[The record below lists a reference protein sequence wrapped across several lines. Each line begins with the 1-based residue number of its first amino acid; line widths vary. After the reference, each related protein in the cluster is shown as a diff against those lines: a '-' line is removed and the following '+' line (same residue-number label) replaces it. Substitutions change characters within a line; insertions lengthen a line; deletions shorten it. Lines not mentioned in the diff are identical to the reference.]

1 MKAIL
6 AKIAWAILVAC
17 VVILAFH
24 SGSFEKAEMVFY
36 DWRLAKTFTP
46 SPRDAP
52 IAAIGITGNFES
64 VMGEPF
70 SRKFY
75 AELLK
80 ILAKEKARV
89 VGFDIFF
96 PAVTDAKIDREFI
109 SSIRKTAKTVLP
121 VFSPVELG
129 ERDGIFYKTPEVRSS
144 SVEFNSA
151 ASSLGHINVLSDSD
165 QVVRRV
171 PAFIQ
176 KGEKRYPQISL
187 EMARLYHGKDRINF
201 VISPKKPA
209 SFSGAVP
216 TAGDGTI
223 YVRMLPD
230 EEMSKYVFAFE
241 DILSGKYRG
250 GIFKDRAVIVG
261 QTVVGAKNADLVPTP
276 MGTKFGVFFQA
287 AFLHNAI
294 TGNYI
299 YRLDKKTVTGALLL
313 WGILMGLALFFPVA
327 SLNAFL
333 LLVSGAAIAAFSLY
347 SMRKYGLLFDGIPFF
362 ALSFSCYM
370 SSVLYS
376 LFSAV
381 KKLFQKENAIKVLN
395 DVGKEITRILSPT
408 EITDN
413 AQGIDFSNFEGEA
426 LIKQTPEIA
435 LKTIL
440 SSVGIE
446 RGAII
451 LASSFKK
458 YRVIAEEGNLTSTKE
473 MGKIIKRALESKEP
487 LVMNRIPASS
497 GLKAY
502 KIRNLI
508 AIPVIHHPTLKVLG
522 LFMNKQAAPFS
533 KNTFFSRDDLP
544 VISSLTLQSLIAIQN
559 AQLNITLK
567 DTQLE
572 SIFRLS
578 VAIEYR
584 DRETGMHIHR
594 VSEYAG
600 IIGERIGLRKNEV
613 ELIKN
618 AMPLHDIGKIA
629 IPDSVL
635 LKPGKL
641 NSEEREVVKR
651 HPVLGAQI
659 LEGSKSLVLK
669 VSEIIAL
676 YHHEKYDGTG
686 YPFGLK
692 GNSIPIYGRIA
703 AIADIFDAL
712 SSKRVY
718 KEAMG
723 YETSRQLLINE
734 SGTTFDP
741 RLVKAFLEDE
751 EKIKSI
757 MQTYRETEEG
767 KAQGAHNG

>member
-1 MKAIL
+1 ML
-6 AKIAWAILVAC
+6 A
-17 VVILAFH
+17 VVYGFYADVW
-24 SGSFEKAEMVFY
+24 EKAEMVFY
-36 DWRLAKTFTP
+36 NWRLAKTFTP
-46 SPRDAP
+46 SPKEAP

-75 AELLK
+75 ADLLE

-96 PAVTDAKIDREFI
+96 PAITDAKTDRKFI
-109 SSIRKTAKTVLP
+109 NSIRKTAKTVLP
-121 VFSPVELG
+121 VFSPVKLG
-129 ERDGIFYKTPEVRSS
+129 EREGIFYKVPEVRSS
-144 SVEFNSA
+144 NVEFNSA
-151 ASSLGHINVLSDSD
+151 ATSLGHINVFPDND

-176 KGEKRYPQISL
+176 RGEKRYPQLSL
-187 EMARLYHGKDRINF
+187 EMARLYHEKDRINF
-201 VISPKKPA
+201 VISPKKPTA
-209 SFSGAVP
+209 FSQAVP
-216 TAGDGTI
+216 ISRDGTI

-241 DILSGKYRG
+241 DILSGKYRK
-250 GIFKDRAVIVG
+250 GIFQNRAVIVG

-287 AFLHNAI
+287 AFLHNAV

-299 YRLDKKTVTGALLL
+299 YRLDKKTVTGALFL
-313 WGILMGLALFFPVA
+313 WSILMGLALFSPVA
-327 SLNAFL
+327 SLNTFL
-333 LLVSGAAIAAFSLY
+333 LLVSGTAITGFSLY
-347 SMRKYGLLFDGIPFF
+347 SMRKFGLFFDGVPFF
-362 ALSFSCYM
+362 ALTFLCYLT
-370 SSVLYS
+370 SLLYS
-376 LFSAV
+376 LFSAL
-381 KKLFQKENAIKVLN
+381 KKLFQKENAFKVLN
-395 DVGKEITRILSPT
+395 DVEKEITRILSPS
-408 EITDN
+408 EMTDN

-440 SSVGIE
+440 NSVGIE
-446 RGAII
+446 YGAII

-458 YRVIAEEGNLTSTKE
+458 YKVIAEEGNLTSAKE
-473 MGKIIKRALESKEP
+473 VEKLINRALESKEP
-487 LVMNRIPASS
+487 LIMNRIPASS

-508 AIPVIHHPTLKVLG
+508 AVPVIYHPTLKVLG
-522 LFMNKQAAPFS
+522 LFINKQAVPFS
-533 KNTFFSRDDLP
+533 KNTFFSKDDLP

-600 IIGERIGLRKNEV
+600 IIAENIGLRKNEI

-629 IPDSVL
+629 IPDKVL
-635 LKPGKL
+635 LKPGRL
-641 NSEEREVVKR
+641 TGEEREVVKQ
-651 HPVLGAQI
+651 HPVLGAKI
-659 LEGSKSLVLK
+659 LEGSKSLILK

-692 GNSIPIYGRIA
+692 GNSIPLYGRIA

-723 YETSRQLLINE
+723 FEKSKALLLEE

-741 RLVKAFLEDE
+741 RLVKAFMESE
-751 EKIKSI
+751 KSI
-757 MQTYRETEEG
+757 LRIIQTYRESEEESLR
-767 KAQGAHNG
+767 GAKYA